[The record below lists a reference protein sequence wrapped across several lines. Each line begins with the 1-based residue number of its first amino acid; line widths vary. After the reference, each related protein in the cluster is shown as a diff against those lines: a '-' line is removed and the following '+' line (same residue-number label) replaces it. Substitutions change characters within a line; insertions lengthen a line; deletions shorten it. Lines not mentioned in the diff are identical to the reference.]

1 MIITE
6 IGKYDTL
13 WENYYSN
20 YRNVASPLRKPSL
33 FKWLYNSYI
42 KLHLS
47 CVDPSD
53 VLRLAD
59 FKACLALVDTA
70 IDDAC
75 DYASFIEKNGG
86 DKFSYEMLS
95 LLYNADKI
103 ASGIYTPLQPD
114 LGNNVYVKTTHYILS
129 DILENHIT
137 SLPRY
142 SDFRGEFFLAIRNVA
157 ESMEFSYLVNRNKIA
172 YPYSLV
178 VQNKGPSTMVEVL
191 SILDLM
197 ASESFDDSELGKAIA
212 LFKMADIVAMLNNA
226 VNTWK
231 KEIIERDYSSPVIS
245 LALEKKFVKFNDFE
259 KMSVEEMEE
268 NLSPL
273 PQAINDE
280 LIDILSSMEEFVEN
294 YEIKS
299 FDASKYINNY
309 RTYVFE
315 SQRKNQQVSQR
326 CSDLIV

>member
-1 MIITE
+1 ME

-47 CVDPSD
+47 CVDPFD

-70 IDDAC
+70 IDDSC
-75 DYASFIEKNGG
+75 DYAAFIEKNGG
-86 DKFSYEMLS
+86 DQFSYEMLS
-95 LLYNADKI
+95 MLYNADNI
-103 ASGIYTPLQPD
+103 ASGIYKPLQPN
-114 LGNNVYVKTTHYILS
+114 LGNNIYVKTTLDIFS
-129 DILENHIT
+129 DFLGNHMA

-142 SDFRGEFFLAIRNVA
+142 NEFRGEFFLAIRNVA
-157 ESMEFSYLVNRNKIA
+157 ESMEFSFLVNKNKIA
-172 YPYSLV
+172 YPYYLV
-178 VQNKGPSTMVEVL
+178 VQNKGPSTMVAVL

-197 ASESFDDSELGKAIA
+197 ASENFDAPELGKAIA
-212 LFKMADIVAMLNNA
+212 LFKMADVAAMLNNA

-245 LALEKKFVKFNDFE
+245 LALEKKLVKFSDFE
-259 KMSVEEMEE
+259 TLNAEKMEE

-273 PQAINDE
+273 PQIVNND
-280 LIDILSSMEEFVEN
+280 LNNILLSMEEFVEN

-299 FDASKYINNY
+299 FDALKYINNY
-309 RTYVFE
+309 RTYAFE
-315 SQRKNQQVSQR
+315 SQRKNEQVGQNYR
-326 CSDLIV
+326 NLIS